1 MLKKKALAG
10 ALAIGLLA
18 TTATPAFAGRYYT
31 ENYYGTPTQFAE
43 IYMDN
48 GVESNTIF
56 QPITIHV
63 DGSYLNTDTNATIIN
78 GRTLVPMR
86 AAGEAVG
93 AEVNWDQA
101 TSTATATKDGKTATF
116 TLNST
121 TYSINGENKATDTA
135 PILVTNRTML
145 PLRVFAEAFDA
156 KVTWD
161 QNKYDVSID
170 TAAADVSAPNIPAG
184 ASATAQ
190 KLIQKYYVQA
200 DNTDPYV
207 GSWRRIYSFPTYDNG
222 YNYEAYM
229 FVSKTANGYDVIN
242 AIVSVAHNGN
252 PDEIVVTKETA
263 AMDHTYN
270 FIVDYTNNIF
280 YSVGP
285 YLGPIHNRVDNTY
298 HKYST
303 DGETLS
309 QYLSIDNGT
318 ATSIPAGSMVY
329 YKF

>member
-1 MLKKKALAG
+1 MLKKKVLAG
-10 ALAIGLLA
+10 ALAPGLLI

-121 TYSINGENKATDTA
+121 TYSINGEEKTTDTA
-135 PILVTNRTML
+135 PILVMNRTML
-145 PLRVFAEAFDA
+145 PLRVFAEAFNA
-156 KVTWD
+156 EVTWD
-161 QNKYDVSID
+161 QAKYDVSID
-170 TAAADVSAPNIPAG
+170 TAAADAPAPNIPAG

-200 DNTDPYV
+200 DSTDPYK
-207 GSWRRIYSFPTYDNG
+207 GSWRRTYSFPAYDNG
-222 YNYEAYM
+222 YNYEAYR
-229 FVSKTANGYDVIN
+229 FVSKIDSGYSIVN
-242 AIVSVAHNGN
+242 LTVSVAHNGN
-252 PDEIVVTKETA
+252 PDEIV
-263 AMDHTYN
+263 MSR
-270 FIVDYTNNIF
+270 DYATLGSDGRLVVEYRNDIF

-285 YLGPIHNRVDNTY
+285 YLGPISNILYDTY
-298 HKYST
+298 HYYSVNAESLNYEAYSDKYGYQSF
-303 DGETLS
+303 EP
-309 QYLSIDNGT
+309 QK
-318 ATSIPAGSMVY
+318 Y